1 MLQEDRVLWTQ
12 SAKGVAMILG
22 AVFLVVACNLSA
34 YLTRKFY
41 WIPKT
46 RRGQILWLL
55 AFLGAIIVYIVLGG

>member
-34 YLTRKFY
+34 YLTQKLC

-46 RRGQILWLL
+46 RRGQMLSLL
-55 AFLGAIIVYIVLGG
+55 VLLGAIIVYIMLGG